1 MNVAAWLHNGEWHLF
16 TCELNRVVSD
26 QAYYQAGLKGPD
38 KRDLVLLRM
47 TTKRRNT
54 AYWFHFS
61 KDNPFNKYMPV
72 AYTEEIPK
80 ELQALLTIYGL

>member
-1 MNVAAWLHNGEWHLF
+1 
-16 TCELNRVVSD
+16 
-26 QAYYQAGLKGPD
+26 
-38 KRDLVLLRM
+38 M

-54 AYWFHFS
+54 AYWFHFR

>member
-1 MNVAAWLHNGEWHLF
+1 
-16 TCELNRVVSD
+16 
-26 QAYYQAGLKGPD
+26 
-38 KRDLVLLRM
+38 M